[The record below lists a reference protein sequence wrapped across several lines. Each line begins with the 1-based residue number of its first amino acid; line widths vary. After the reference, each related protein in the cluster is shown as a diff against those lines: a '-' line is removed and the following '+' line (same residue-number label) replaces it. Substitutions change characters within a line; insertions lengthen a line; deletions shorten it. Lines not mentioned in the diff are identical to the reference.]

1 MNTKIEK
8 PKMKIEIEAPE
19 KELKEE
25 IEGAK
30 VPKFT
35 ISRGKKELFD
45 KLKTPLWKLEDLFL
59 NEQKVRRNSEYTIKH
74 YKRTFKKLYEFIA
87 FETSQD
93 SLDEIYDAYEEDL
106 NKGYDIKLHSALS
119 YFGSM
124 LHIASLEM
132 DDIQK
137 EFGEYL
143 ADIDEV
149 NEQTVIS
156 YFRDF
161 RAIMY
166 YAMENGWLKPY
177 KIVIKDKEP
186 PIKNCYNESEINR
199 LLKKPSEDNFTEYRN
214 WVIVNYLFS
223 TGHRIQT
230 IINLKVGDID
240 LDEGYVNVNI
250 QKNTN
255 TRRISII
262 NKLNRIL
269 RDYIAFYRCDDEGY
283 PLEDEYLFCN
293 RYGEQLTDGGLKAAI
308 KSYNESRN
316 VSKTSIHLFRHT
328 FAKDWIM
335 SGGDLITLQQILGQS
350 SLKMVQRYA
359 NLYSSDLKE
368 KAEEHALLAKTKTTS
383 GKTLKRKPLQKR

>member
-1 MNTKIEK
+1 M
-8 PKMKIEIEAPE
+8 
-19 KELKEE
+19 
-25 IEGAK
+25 
-30 VPKFT
+30 
-35 ISRGKKELFD
+35 
-45 KLKTPLWKLEDLFL
+45 
-59 NEQKVRRNSEYTIKH
+59 
-74 YKRTFKKLYEFIA
+74 
-87 FETSQD
+87 
-93 SLDEIYDAYEEDL
+93 
-106 NKGYDIKLHSALS
+106 
-119 YFGSM
+119 
-124 LHIASLEM
+124 
-132 DDIQK
+132 
-137 EFGEYL
+137 
-143 ADIDEV
+143 
-149 NEQTVIS
+149 
-156 YFRDF
+156 
-161 RAIMY
+161 
-166 YAMENGWLKPY
+166 
-177 KIVIKDKEP
+177 
-186 PIKNCYNESEINR
+186 
-199 LLKKPSEDNFTEYRN
+199 
-214 WVIVNYLFS
+214 
-223 TGHRIQT
+223 
-230 IINLKVGDID
+230 
-240 LDEGYVNVNI
+240 NVNI